1 MSPYPA
7 AWTEL
12 VDTLGNKVALKVYE
26 VAKEKSAHDFSSG
39 KLLSDGKS
47 YLKIAVEG
55 GYVNL
60 LSVQLAGKKR
70 MPVSDLLRGFDISE
84 YRTAE

>member
-12 VDTLGNKVALKVYE
+12 VGASGNAVAIKIYE
-26 VAKEKSAHDFSSG
+26 VAKEGAAHTYPCG

-47 YLKIAVEG
+47 YIKVAVEG
-55 GYVNL
+55 GYINI

-70 MPVSDLLRGFDISE
+70 MPVGDLLRGFDISNFSA
-84 YRTAE
+84 AE